1 MAKNKK
7 VTKHDTSL
15 EKKREVFVL
24 SQVVFNGSKPKG
36 ILEKRRP
43 LESKDNWT
51 LEYRE
56 DNYYPVQVSLFRR
69 AMNDYLQVLN
79 KADIQIITDSVE
91 MKRFLVR

>member
-24 SQVVFNGSKPKG
+24 SQVVFNGSKPKE

-69 AMNDYLQVLN
+69 AMNDYLQIGRAHV
-79 KADIQIITDSVE
+79 
-91 MKRFLVR
+91 